1 MIQDGDAF
9 DDEPLEDDAAGD
21 ESLGRTLDTEAGV
34 LCPHCGAPVSIA
46 LDPAGG
52 DVQEYIEDCEVCCRP
67 WKVQLSYD
75 ARGAADVQLEGLE

>member
-1 MIQDGDAF
+1 MTQD
-9 DDEPLEDDAAGD
+9 DDFLDDDPGEGEADDGI
-21 ESLGRTLDTEAGV
+21 RDTEAGV
-34 LCPHCGAPVSIA
+34 HCPHCGAPVSLT